1 MPNWLG
7 YVFIL
12 SSSMFML
19 ALTALI
25 FVVIIKLF
33 KENEDDCAD
42 TGHAKEESE

>member
-12 SSSMFML
+12 SSSMLML
-19 ALTALI
+19 ALTILI

-33 KENEDDCAD
+33 KVDEDDCD
-42 TGHAKEESE
+42 DE